1 MRVTASSPNQV
12 SGSTPLILACRCARF
27 PAVPCSG
34 HEKLY
39 TIATAMADEKM
50 KSTKDRM
57 DGATRLFVAAP
68 TLGEIG
74 PFLAAP
80 GSRDKRPWRNAIG
93 GGVREQP

>member
-1 MRVTASSPNQV
+1 
-12 SGSTPLILACRCARF
+12 
-27 PAVPCSG
+27 
-34 HEKLY
+34 
-39 TIATAMADEKM
+39 MADEKM